1 MVYWSVII
9 EQSCCMFLIK
19 VCRLSTNFINA
30 CNHKYLDSLQY
41 CTYYICQC
49 RIFMFSVDRIIVNGL
64 TLILVLYNLM
74 HGMYVGCCNLI
85 NQYIY
90 DCMPLTTLEVL
101 YRVVDYLYFF
111 RVFKVSQPRACIEWS
126 RAKGHQQRQ
135 FSFVMLYIYN
145 EFLIFKESIRLP
157 WGHIM

>member
-49 RIFMFSVDRIIVNGL
+49 RIFMFSVDRIIDNGL

-74 HGMYVGCCNLI
+74 HGMYVGYCNLI
-85 NQYIY
+85 NLYIW
-90 DCMPLTTLEVL
+90 LHAINHLGGFISSRWLLNT
-101 YRVVDYLYFF
+101 FF
-111 RVFKVSQPRACIEWS
+111 EFLRYHNLRACIMWS